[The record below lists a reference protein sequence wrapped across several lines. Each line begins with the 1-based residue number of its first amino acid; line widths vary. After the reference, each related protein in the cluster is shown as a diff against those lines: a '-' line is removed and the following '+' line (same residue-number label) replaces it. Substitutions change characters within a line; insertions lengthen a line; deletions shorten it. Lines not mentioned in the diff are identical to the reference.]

1 MKKIFLLLSLF
12 TIGLTSLSAQF
23 DDDFGNDSGNDPFGD
38 SGNDGFG
45 GGTDDGFGGGTDD
58 GFGDKSLK
66 AAPVSIDALVDSMYK
81 DKEVLYAP
89 DGSKHGD
96 PRRYVE
102 PQFVN
107 KDTLDAVTNGRLN
120 VIQRPHLI
128 ESDIKFRKRI
138 WRRLDLNHKENLV
151 FRWPGSPFTKI
162 IYELAT
168 DGVVPCYYT
177 DSFEFS
183 IQGYMSPENM
193 MKRLGYIVN
202 EKKLPPGIDPNT
214 ATPDDYEITPTPN
227 FYKHTDILMFEIME
241 DWVFDYKHGSF
252 EPIIIG
258 IAPVVIKGTVQDA
271 GVRDLSVTHEPL
283 FWLKMEDLRPTLA
296 QSEVF
301 NRYNDAMKSNWDR
314 HINVDRRFDSYIV
327 KESNVYNQY
336 IAQRPEFI
344 ADRIAAKLEGDKIK
358 NDLFVFE
365 HDLFEY

>member
-12 TIGLTSLSAQF
+12 TIGFTTLSAQF
-23 DDDFGNDSGNDPFGD
+23 DDDGFGNNSGSDPFGD

-45 GGTDDGFGGGTDD
+45 DGGNDGFGGGAD
-58 GFGDKSLK
+58 GFGGGGAAES
-66 AAPVSIDALVDSMYK
+66 APVSIDALVDSMYK
-81 DKEVLYAP
+81 DKEVFYAA

-151 FRWPGSPFTKI
+151 FRWPGAPFTKI

-168 DGVVPCYYT
+168 DGVVPAYYT
-177 DSFEFS
+177 DSFEYGVRGF
-183 IQGYMSPENM
+183 MSPESM
-193 MKRLGYIVN
+193 MKKFAYQTT
-202 EKKLPPGIDPNT
+202 EKQLIAGMDPND
-214 ATPDDYEITPTPN
+214 PQNYETKIVPG
-227 FYKHTDILMFEIME
+227 FYEYTDILMFEFME

-258 IAPVVIKGTVQDA
+258 LAPIIIKGSSQSPLERNVMNNQ
-271 GVRDLSVTHEPL
+271 EPL
-283 FWLKMEDLRPTLA
+283 FWLKMEDLRPTMA

-327 KESNVYNQY
+327 KESNMYNQY
-336 IAQRPEFI
+336 IYERPEFA
-344 ADRIAAKLEGDKIK
+344 ADRIAAKLEGESIK
-358 NDLFVFE
+358 NDLFIFE

>member
-12 TIGLTSLSAQF
+12 TFGFSTIYAQF
-23 DDDFGNDSGNDPFGD
+23 DDDGFGNDSGDPFGD

-45 GGTDDGFGGGTDD
+45 GGNDGFGGGGGDGFGGGTTEE
-58 GFGDKSLK
+58 
-66 AAPVSIDALVDSMYK
+66 APVSIDALVDSMYK
-81 DKEVLYAP
+81 DKEVLYAA

-107 KDTLDAVTNGRLN
+107 KDTLDAVSNGRLN
-120 VIQRPHLI
+120 VIARPYLV
-128 ESDIKFRKRI
+128 ESDIKFRRRI

-151 FRWPGSPFTKI
+151 WRWPGAPVTKI
-162 IYELAT
+162 LYELAT
-168 DGVVPCYYT
+168 DGVVPAYYT
-177 DSFEFS
+177 DSFEYGVR
-183 IQGYMSPENM
+183 GYMSPENM
-193 MKRLGYIVN
+193 MKRFAYQTT
-202 EKKLPPGIDPNT
+202 EKTLIPGMDPND
-214 ATPDDYEITPTPN
+214 PQNYETKIVPG
-227 FYKHTDILMFEIME
+227 FYEFTDILMFEIME

-258 IAPVVIKGTVQDA
+258 IAPIIIKGTSQSPLERNVMNNQ
-271 GVRDLSVTHEPL
+271 EPL

-336 IAQRPEFI
+336 IYERPEFS
-344 ADRIAAKLEGDKIK
+344 ADRIAAKLEGERIK
-358 NDLFVFE
+358 NDLFIFE